1 MNICVTP
8 EFLSGSQGQIFA
20 ITYSNKHNTQAKDKN
35 QQPSLLFIPPFAEE
49 ANKSRHMLSAL
60 GRTLAQNGIQT
71 TVLDLFGCG
80 DSEGD
85 IDQASLQTWYQDI
98 NIAIQH
104 MQQRSTNIS
113 IGGLRLGATIA
124 LNFLATSQQPVDK
137 LLLWQPVLKGK
148 QFMRQFIRLKL
159 AESIAISSAP
169 TTSTAEI
176 TAKLENGNTQEIAG
190 YPITKELFQDID
202 ALSCINQNIATDTQ
216 LHLLEINPSGTPST
230 PMVQAVSSYNN
241 LSANHHICQGSQFW
255 SCQEI
260 VWCNSAIDKST
271 EILTSGSTS

>member
-8 EFLSGSQGQIFA
+8 EFLPGSQGQIFTV
-20 ITYSNKHNTQAKDKN
+20 TYSNKHSSHAKDKT

-71 TVLDLFGCG
+71 TILDLFGCG

-85 IDQASLQTWYQDI
+85 IDQANLQIWYQDI
-98 NIAIQH
+98 NTAIQH
-104 MQQRSTNIS
+104 IQQRSTNIS

-124 LNFLATSQQPVDK
+124 LNFLATSQLQIDK
-137 LLLWQPVLKGK
+137 LLLWQPVLKGE
-148 QFMRQFIRLKL
+148 QFMKQFIRLKL

-169 TTSTAEI
+169 TTSTTEI
-176 TAKLENGNTQEIAG
+176 IAKLEDGNIQEIAG
-190 YPITKELFQDID
+190 YPITKELFQNIN
-202 ALSCINQNIATDTQ
+202 ALSCINQNIAPDTQ
-216 LHLLEINPSGTPST
+216 LHLLEINPSATPST
-230 PMVQAVSSYNN
+230 PMVKAISSYKN
-241 LSANHHICQGSQFW
+241 LNSNHHICQGSQFW

-271 EILTSGSTS
+271 EILQSGSTS